1 MQTAM
6 CRSACVPGLGLAV
19 WAERKLDRRPMCQ
32 ESVNAEACKQ
42 PGWRLGSMSLLA
54 CHDVRPMDL
63 PRATRIAFIRRKSAR
78 MAFD

>member
-1 MQTAM
+1 
-6 CRSACVPGLGLAV
+6 
-19 WAERKLDRRPMCQ
+19 MCQ